1 MTLSIQG
8 RIVAICCICL
18 ALVLLICGVGGWG
31 LAEYEAAR
39 QRQDRFV
46 EIGALARD
54 LRIASQEARRS
65 ETNFLLHRDSQELVS
80 ARQAA
85 DSVARLTGQLAAMEE
100 TAAVAADIAAIAD
113 GFKAYLAQLN
123 SLEQSVIAAGV
134 NENSGQQGIL
144 RDKVHQIEKA
154 VDDAQDVVLHDH
166 MLMLRRHEKDFLLR
180 GNPAYLGKA
189 EDEAQRFS
197 SSLARST
204 VPGKADIAALL
215 DGYLAALHTMVD
227 ADLAVRRQTVT
238 MEGTYIKFAPAFDTV
253 SDFARQGRER
263 IDRAFA
269 ATRGQVLALSG
280 VLMLVG
286 LGIAGG
292 LTFAVARSIV
302 LPLRG
307 LTGVMAALAAGE
319 RRIEVPFTANR
330 DELGDMARG
339 LARFKEELTQAERL
353 EAEVREKTARE
364 LSQAKRRDDLTA
376 VFDGAAVRLLGQ
388 CGDSVGTVHSTSDAL
403 KRSANDT
410 GLRSAAVSS
419 AARQITANVQT
430 VASAGTELDAAIGE
444 VARQA
449 SRAAESTRMMGV
461 RVEAAADRYRQLND
475 AAERIG
481 TAVKLI
487 EDIASQTNLL
497 ALNATIEAAR
507 AGEAGKGFAVVAGE
521 VKNLANQT
529 ARATTEIGDMI
540 GGIQKGARDGVAGVD
555 ELVSSVQEVE
565 GLAVAIAGAVEE
577 QAAATQEISRNIE
590 QVASANDEMT
600 RNLVEVADAA
610 GQTRAMAEVL
620 FGVANTLQGNTVD
633 LNNEVQQFL
642 KQIKAV

>member
-376 VFDGAAVRLLGQ
+376 VFGGAAVRLLGQ